1 MCDDGYDGDDCS
13 IITNKDYMI
22 DSIIDYFDA
31 SDIAD
36 KSWLQITGGIIKD
49 TCVSQPNSECLI
61 EI

>member
-1 MCDDGYDGDDCS
+1 MCDDGYDGDNCS
-13 IITNKDYMI
+13 IITNKEYMI
-22 DSIIDYFDA
+22 DSIIDHFDT

-49 TCVSQPNSECLI
+49 TCVSQPNSECLV